1 MLLIL
6 GTFSKASRPGRSPP
20 VGPDPEGSQAPSCV
34 EDTPLCLPASG
45 TFCSV
50 NSNQC
55 NYTLHGRVF
64 QDGVYFYLA
73 CLRSFSIAG
82 YLRAGDLAVW
92 WNAWDPYLFT
102 FLYPWNII
110 CQLCLPR
117 LVRSP

>member
-6 GTFSKASRPGRSPP
+6 GTFSKASRPGRSPL
-20 VGPDPEGSQAPSCV
+20 VGPDLEGSQAPSCV
-34 EDTPLCLPASG
+34 EGREECLPASG

-55 NYTLHGRVF
+55 NYMLHGRVF

-82 YLRAGDLAVW
+82 YLCAGDLAVW
-92 WNAWDPYLFT
+92 WNARDPYLFT

-110 CQLCLPR
+110 CQLCLPT